1 MSFKKRIR
9 ELLDQHGGGASPE
22 DIALVVKL
30 LIEEGLTDDE
40 LREILPDIV
49 KAVAKMRAPMP
60 FFTGSDDKDIHGAEA
75 ELPDYE
81 YEDEDLPEGPVEK
94 THLVTVT
101 SSKESAELLPQAVP
115 VTYPGSTK
123 VKGYQANRL
132 EELYPVGKGKFKKLK
147 EMTKA
152 DIEHNVRMLEGK
164 KKALQ
169 GRIDGWN
176 KIAYQMDSYK
186 VKTVDELPES
196 VKKAI

>member
-9 ELLDQHGGGASPE
+9 ELLDKHNGGASAE
-22 DIALVVKL
+22 DIALVVKT
-30 LIEEGLTDDE
+30 LIEEGVSDDE

-49 KAVAKMRAPMP
+49 RSVSRQRAPMP
-60 FFTGSDDKDIHGAEA
+60 FLTGKVEHG
-75 ELPDYE
+75 D
-81 YEDEDLPEGPVEK
+81 EDEDDGDV
-94 THLVTVT
+94 VTVT
-101 SSKESAELLPQAVP
+101 SSKESAELLPQATP

-132 EELYPVGKGKFKKLK
+132 EELYPVGGGKFKKLK
-147 EMTKA
+147 EMTKG

-176 KIAYQMDSYK
+176 RIIYQMDSYK
-186 VKTVDELPES
+186 AKTVDELPAS
-196 VKKAI
+196 VKNAI

>member
-9 ELLDQHGGGASPE
+9 ELLDKHNGGASAE
-22 DIALVVKL
+22 DVALVVKT

-49 KAVAKMRAPMP
+49 RSVARQRAPMP
-60 FFTGSDDKDIHGAEA
+60 FLTGKVEHG
-75 ELPDYE
+75 
-81 YEDEDLPEGPVEK
+81 EDEEEGDGDV
-94 THLVTVT
+94 VTVT
-101 SSKESAELLPQAVP
+101 SSKESAELLPKAVP

-132 EELYPVGKGKFKKLK
+132 EELYPVGGGKFKKLK
-147 EMTKA
+147 EMTKD
-152 DIEHNVRMLEGK
+152 DITHNVRMLEGK

-176 KIAYQMDSYK
+176 RIIYQMDSYK
-186 VKTVDELPES
+186 VTTVDDLPSS
-196 VKKAI
+196 VKNAI